1 VSFAL
6 GQLRVAHGNLSCRKG
21 RMLPH
26 TGLFLLGKVALQMR
40 IRRRLKASDG
50 IVSGGGGFLPGA
62 ADFGP
67 LFSIITETERSGFP
81 PARE

>member
-1 VSFAL
+1 MSLSVFSDAL
-6 GQLRVAHGNLSCRKG
+6 PIKC
-21 RMLPH
+21 
-26 TGLFLLGKVALQMR
+26 
-40 IRRRLKASDG
+40 RLKASDG

-67 LFSIITETERSGFP
+67 LFSIITETEVIADNAVVFHLDSRLRGNDGSFIRFP

>member
-1 VSFAL
+1 MSLSVFSDAL
-6 GQLRVAHGNLSCRKG
+6 PIKC
-21 RMLPH
+21 
-26 TGLFLLGKVALQMR
+26 
-40 IRRRLKASDG
+40 RLKASDG

-62 ADFGP
+62 ADFGT